1 MLDDEGV
8 IFHGKDERVVV
19 RFVDTR
25 EATVEGDWL
34 IFGPL
39 ELELGAKQATK
50 WAKAISTPK
59 SVLEKLGVKSGQT
72 AVLLGEY
79 PHEFEDELRRKGLI
93 TTNRPTRSLPELVF
107 LFLTSSKQ
115 LTRLPPIADTGVLW
129 MIRGKGKT
137 APGTAML
144 VRMDRAS
151 LVDVVWEAGYRWG
164 LLGVSAIFAW
174 IDRYV
179 VDGLV
184 NITGFATIEA
194 GSALRRFQ
202 TGRIRD
208 YTVAVVVGALLLAA
222 YGGWR

>member
-19 RFVDTR
+19 RFVDSR
-25 EATVEGDWL
+25 EAIVEGDWL

-39 ELELGAKQATK
+39 ELELGAKNATK

-59 SVLEKLGVKSGQT
+59 SILEKLGVKSGQT

-79 PHEFEDELRRKGLI
+79 PHEFEDDLRRKGLI
-93 TTNRPTRSLPELVF
+93 TTNRPTRALPELVF

-137 APGTAML
+137 APVTEAQS
-144 VRMDRAS
+144 RAS
-151 LVDVVWEAGYRWG
+151 ALAAG
-164 LLGVSAIFAW
+164 LADIKVIAFSPTHSAEK
-174 IDRYV
+174 YV
-179 VDGLV
+179 VP
-184 NITGFATIEA
+184 
-194 GSALRRFQ
+194 
-202 TGRIRD
+202 
-208 YTVAVVVGALLLAA
+208 VAKRGMR
-222 YGGWR
+222 G

>member
-1 MLDDEGV
+1 MGKAVIDEEGV
-8 IFHGKDERVVV
+8 VFHGKDERVVV

-25 EATVEGDWL
+25 EAVVEGDWL

-50 WAKAISTPK
+50 WAKAIATPK

-79 PHEFEDELRRKGLI
+79 PHEFEDDLRKKGLI

-115 LTRLPPIADTGVLW
+115 LTRLPPISDTGVLW

-137 APGTAML
+137 APITEAQS
-144 VRMDRAS
+144 RAAALAAG
-151 LVDVVWEAGYRWG
+151 LVDVKVISFSPTHSGEK
-164 LLGVSAIFAW
+164 
-174 IDRYV
+174 YV
-179 VDGLV
+179 VPVQSRGKR
-184 NITGFATIEA
+184 G
-194 GSALRRFQ
+194 
-202 TGRIRD
+202 
-208 YTVAVVVGALLLAA
+208 
-222 YGGWR
+222 